1 MKEHQLTSKS
11 GVFWN
16 YAQEKGRKVSLLLYG
31 EIGKAEQVDPA
42 NIVSQLMDLSNKFDE
57 VDIHINS
64 NGGDVFSGIAI
75 YNALRLSEVTIK
87 IYIDGIA
94 ASIAGVIAL
103 CGKPLYMSQYSKLM
117 IHSVSG
123 GIYGNKIDLQDAINT
138 IESLEDIIIEMISGR
153 CKKNK
158 AELKNLYF
166 DGKDHWISASEALDM
181 GLIDGILDLDDII
194 PAKDNNNDNI
204 YNYFNNKLLDYKKE
218 EQDMELLNQI
228 KKIPSFAEMQTEEQI
243 LNHIRELENRH
254 PKYQN
259 AQTLVTSA
267 VREGII
273 LRDEANEL
281 LNLSN
286 GDVDRLRVHIE
297 KKKQKKQ
304 ATFDIE
310 YANLTKFK
318 SEYEVLR
325 NLPDS
330 FINNE
335 LKQFASKD
343 FSTFKKMVDLT
354 RKKLVSEFIYE
365 SPSNNNRAGWTLD
378 DYRKKAPKELR
389 NNPQLYKDL
398 LEREQQK

>member
-1 MKEHQLTSKS
+1 
-11 GVFWN
+11 
-16 YAQEKGRKVSLLLYG
+16 
-31 EIGKAEQVDPA
+31 
-42 NIVSQLMDLSNKFDE
+42 
-57 VDIHINS
+57 
-64 NGGDVFSGIAI
+64 
-75 YNALRLSEVTIK
+75 
-87 IYIDGIA
+87 
-94 ASIAGVIAL
+94 
-103 CGKPLYMSQYSKLM
+103 
-117 IHSVSG
+117 
-123 GIYGNKIDLQDAINT
+123 
-138 IESLEDIIIEMISGR
+138 
-153 CKKNK
+153 
-158 AELKNLYF
+158 
-166 DGKDHWISASEALDM
+166 
-181 GLIDGILDLDDII
+181 
-194 PAKDNNNDNI
+194 
-204 YNYFNNKLLDYKKE
+204 
-218 EQDMELLNQI
+218 MELLNQI

-243 LNHIRELENRH
+243 LNHIKELEDRH
-254 PKYQN
+254 PQYQN

-297 KKKQKKQ
+297 KKKHKNQV
-304 ATFDIE
+304 AFDTE
-310 YANLTKFK
+310 YTNLTKFK

-343 FSTFKKMVDLT
+343 FSTFKKMVDST
-354 RKKLVSEFIYE
+354 RKKLVSEFLYE

-389 NNPQLYKDL
+389 NNPRLYKDL